1 MSLRSQLGS
10 LRRQIVGSLYSRR
23 VPLGDLGPIV
33 TFSFDDFPRSA
44 YTVGGNILKG
54 YGVRGTYYA
63 SIGLMNSTNEL
74 GEQFR
79 RSDLEALVA
88 DGHELASHT
97 FSHISCSSIPNS
109 DFLYEVDRGRKAI
122 QDLTGQEDSRNFAFP
137 FGDFTLGARRTLP
150 MQLASCRG
158 ILGGFNGPD
167 IDLSLLR
174 ANSLYGDID
183 KSKMAER
190 LIDKTVSQKCWLI
203 FYSHDVR
210 PSPSRFGCTPQFL
223 EAVVSHASKTSA
235 RIMTVAEVLGE
246 RGILPC
252 RHDLVT
258 SVTA

>member
-1 MSLRSQLGS
+1 MGFRSQLGS
-10 LRRQIVGSLYSRR
+10 LRRQILGSLYSRC
-23 VPLGDLGPIV
+23 VPLGRRGPIV

-44 YTVGGNILKG
+44 YTLGGDILKS
-54 YGVRGTYYA
+54 YGARATYYA
-63 SIGLMNSTNEL
+63 AVGLMNSSNEL

-79 RSDLEALVA
+79 QSDLEALLA

-97 FSHISCSSIPNS
+97 FSHISCRSIPNS

-137 FGDFTLGARRTLP
+137 FGDFTLGARRTLT
-150 MQLASCRG
+150 MKLASCRG

-174 ANSLYGDID
+174 ANSIYGDID
-183 KSKMAER
+183 KSKMTEQ
-190 LIDKTVSQKCWLI
+190 LIDKTISQKGWLI

-223 EAVVSHASKTSA
+223 ESVVSHVSKTGA
-235 RIMTVAEVLGE
+235 RIMTVAEVLSE
-246 RGILPC
+246 LGISVC
-252 RHDLVT
+252 REAT
-258 SVTA
+258 ANSVPA

>member
-1 MSLRSQLGS
+1 MGFRSQLGS
-10 LRRQIVGSLYSRR
+10 VRRKVLGSLYSCR
-23 VPLGDLGPIV
+23 VPLGHRGPIV

-44 YTVGGNILKG
+44 YTVGGDILKG

-63 SIGLMNSTNEL
+63 SIGLMNRSNKL

-97 FSHISCSSIPNS
+97 FSHIPCSSIPNS

-137 FGDFTLGARRTLP
+137 FGDFTLGARRTLT

-190 LIDKTVSQKCWLI
+190 LIDKTVIQKNWLI
-203 FYSHDVR
+203 FYSHDIGS
-210 PSPSRFGCTPQFL
+210 SPSQFGCTPRLL
-223 EAVVSHASKTSA
+223 ESVVSHASKVGA

-246 RGILPC
+246 LGILPC
-252 RHDLVT
+252 RNGLVA
-258 SVTA
+258 SVTD